1 MQILGN
7 IINVDLQSQICIF
20 IGHECIL
27 MNSGWQCKFLL
38 RPHKQVGV
46 TREAVREFRDASL
59 FCRSLSI
66 IKWQEYFI
74 KTHDRCL
81 LQEIRWWWRWFQN
94 TSFTLSNKQQIF
106 EIPIPLKTVYIYI
119 NNNDISDSPWLISCL
134 SISKHNTTT
143 QRHTLSAGTS
153 KTSLLIKE
161 IKKP

>member
-1 MQILGN
+1 MTVQIPLTPPQAGWCHTGSSKG
-7 IINVDLQSQICIF
+7 IQRCQLILQEFKYNQM
-20 IGHECIL
+20 ERIL
-27 MNSGWQCKFLL
+27 
-38 RPHKQVGV
+38 
-46 TREAVREFRDASL
+46 
-59 FCRSLSI
+59 
-66 IKWQEYFI
+66 I

-81 LQEIRWWWRWFQN
+81 LQEIRWRWRWFQN

-119 NNNDISDSPWLISCL
+119 NHNDISDSPWLISCL